1 MDLPSWGWSIR
12 PRRLSLPPLGVG
24 GAFGWR
30 NTKEGKSRSSADG
43 RSLQNSHGEL
53 KIKLYG
59 AHMDEIIESLM
70 AQNLWPFKYHY
81 TEDKI
86 ITAPKIEEPIEEAP
100 F

>member
-1 MDLPSWGWSIR
+1 
-12 PRRLSLPPLGVG
+12 
-24 GAFGWR
+24 
-30 NTKEGKSRSSADG
+30 
-43 RSLQNSHGEL
+43 
-53 KIKLYG
+53 
-59 AHMDEIIESLM
+59 MDEIIENLM